1 VLGTESR
8 IIGDYVQPEKV
19 RIVFWPVLNH
29 GDPSV
34 YSTVAAECVGR
45 QSPALFWRIHN
56 LLFDRQSDLYGADRD
71 YYVNLAVEVGA
82 DQAAFEQCYDDG
94 SGLAV
99 VMQLDGIRRERGIF
113 SQPTFDVNGEIFA
126 GLPTYEQF
134 MGLLD
139 ASLLE

>member
-1 VLGTESR
+1 MLGTESR

-56 LLFDRQSDLYGADRD
+56 LLFDRQSDLNGADRD
-71 YYVNLAVEVGA
+71 YYVNLAVEIGA

-99 VMQLDGIRRERGIF
+99 VMQLDTIRRDRGIF
-113 SQPTFDVNGEIFA
+113 GQPTFDINGEVFS

-134 MGLLD
+134 QAVLD
-139 ASLLE
+139 ASLE